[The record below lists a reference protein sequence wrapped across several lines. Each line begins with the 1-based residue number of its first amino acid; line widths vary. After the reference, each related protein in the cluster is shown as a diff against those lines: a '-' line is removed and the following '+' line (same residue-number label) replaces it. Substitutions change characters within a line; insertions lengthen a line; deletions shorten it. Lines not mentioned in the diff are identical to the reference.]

1 MKEILGAKPFFFRQ
15 EKYISNEIKK
25 TLISGNLSQGKNIK
39 NFEKKT
45 SKIFNSKFSIA
56 VNSGGTALE
65 ICLEAFDVKD
75 KEVLVPTQTF
85 IATANAV
92 VRAGGKPI
100 FCDIDPKTGCIDVND
115 VKKKIN
121 KNTAGVVFVYMFGI
135 IPESAI
141 KIKKLCKKKNIFLLE
156 DASHAHGGAIDKYIV
171 GSIGDA
177 ACFSFYATKILTC
190 GEGGLITTNN
200 YNFKKKCST
209 IMNHGKGSNSSLFV
223 YSGNN
228 FRLTEIQA
236 IIALNQLKYLKKIN
250 THRNKIAKIY
260 QRYLKNNFFYT
271 QIICDKKSKNTF
283 WRYPLYLSEKI
294 DRSAL
299 QKICAKK
306 HNFRV
311 TWMYEPLC
319 HQQPVFKKN
328 IKLPKAENSIKRL
341 INLPTHLGVNPS
353 DAIRICKKLDLECKK
368 LYEKYK
374 NIKSIGDR

>member
-1 MKEILGAKPFFFRQ
+1 MKEILGAKPFFFQQ
-15 EKYISNEIKK
+15 EKYISNEIKRI
-25 TLISGNLSQGKNIK
+25 LISGNLSQGKNIK

-65 ICLEAFDVKD
+65 ICLEAFDVKN

-92 VRAGGKPI
+92 VRAGGKPV
-100 FCDIDPKTGCIDVND
+100 FCDIDPNTGCIDVDD
-115 VKKKIN
+115 VKRKIN
-121 KNTAGVVFVYMFGI
+121 KNTAGIIFVYMFGI
-135 IPESAI
+135 IPDSAI
-141 KIKKLCKKKNIFLLE
+141 KLKKLCEKKNIFLLE
-156 DASHAHGGAIDKYIV
+156 DASHAHGGAIDKYTV

-200 YNFKKKCST
+200 SNFKKKCST
-209 IMNHGKGSNSSLFV
+209 IMNHGKGSDNSLFV

-260 QRYLKNNFFYT
+260 QRYLRNNFFYT
-271 QIICDKKSKNTF
+271 QIIYNKKSKNTF
-283 WRYPLYLSEKI
+283 WRYPLYLSKKI

-328 IKLPKAENSIKRL
+328 IKLPKAESSIKRL

-374 NIKSIGDR
+374 NNKSISDR

>member
-1 MKEILGAKPFFFRQ
+1 MKEILGAKPFFFHQ

-25 TLISGNLSQGKNIK
+25 ILVSGNLSQGKNIN
-39 NFEKKT
+39 NFEKKA
-45 SKIFNSKFSIA
+45 SKMFNSKFSIA

-65 ICLEAFDVKD
+65 ICLEAFDVKG
-75 KEVLVPTQTF
+75 KEVLIPTQTF

-100 FCDIDPKTGCIDVND
+100 FCDIDPKTGCIDFND

-121 KNTAGVVFVYMFGI
+121 KNTAGVIFVYMFGI
-135 IPESAI
+135 IPTSAI
-141 KIKKLCKKKNIFLLE
+141 KLKKLCKRKKIFLLE
-156 DASHAHGGAIDKYIV
+156 DASHAHGGAIDKYTV
-171 GSIGDA
+171 GNIGDA

-190 GEGGLITTNN
+190 GEGGLITTSNSKL
-200 YNFKKKCST
+200 KKRCST
-209 IMNHGKGSNSSLFV
+209 IMNHGKVPNGSLFV

-236 IIALNQLKYLKKIN
+236 IIALNQLKYLKKFN
-250 THRNKIAKIY
+250 AHRNKIAKIY
-260 QRYLKNNFFYT
+260 QKHLKNDLFYT
-271 QIICDKKSKNTF
+271 SFFFDKKSKNTF
-283 WRYPLYLSEKI
+283 WRYPLYLSKKI
-294 DRSAL
+294 SRTAL

-306 HNFRV
+306 HNFRI

-328 IKLPKAENSIKRL
+328 IKLHKAEDSIKRL
-341 INLPTHLGVNPS
+341 INLPTHLNVDAS
-353 DAIRICKKLDLECKK
+353 DAIRICKKLDLECRK

-374 NIKSIGDR
+374 NNTSISYR